1 MLQFFFPKLFATQNK
16 MRYLRSTA
24 NSNQK
29 KKVGLGKT
37 VTWNQELVNVRYFDT
52 PEGLSR
58 PQTRSLS
65 QKLDIGKAAVQGY

>member
-1 MLQFFFPKLFATQNK
+1 

-24 NSNQK
+24 NSNHT

-37 VTWNQELVNVRYFDT
+37 VTWNQELVNVRYFKVDK